1 MEESSS
7 FGKNPA
13 GGGKRGLR
21 TPDRMSRFIT
31 GGKAMRRFAAGV
43 LLMLVGIASPAL
55 AGQVDHLVLGVSDLN
70 AGIEE
75 FRSRTGVEPVFGGNH
90 PDGGTRNAL
99 ASLGDGTYIEII
111 APNPDAELSPMY
123 ASLKNLATLT
133 PIMWA
138 VGVENAEAAKALL
151 DSKGYP
157 AIGVRKGSRIKPDG
171 SVLKWQTVAVP
182 SSSSYLPFF
191 IQWDKDSTHPSKSSP
206 AGCSLASLSIT
217 DPNPET
223 LEKLLAAFQLTP
235 DVKTGTPASFAIVLK
250 CPKGEVRFDSAKGS

>member
-1 MEESSS
+1 
-7 FGKNPA
+7 
-13 GGGKRGLR
+13 
-21 TPDRMSRFIT
+21 
-31 GGKAMRRFAAGV
+31 MRRSVAAV
-43 LLMLVGIASPAL
+43 LLMLMAIASPAL

-90 PDGGTRNAL
+90 PNGGTRNAL
-99 ASLGDGTYIEII
+99 ASLGDGIYIEII
-111 APNPDAELSPMY
+111 APNPDAELSPMFG
-123 ASLKNLATLT
+123 SLKNLSTLT

-138 VGVENAEAAKALL
+138 AAVDDAEAAKALL
-151 DSKGYP
+151 VSKGHAATP
-157 AIGVRKGSRIKPDG
+157 VMKGSRVKPDG

-206 AGCSLASLSIT
+206 AGCSLVSLSIT
-217 DPNPET
+217 DPNPEA

-235 DVKTGTPASFAIVLK
+235 DVKTGSPASFAIVLK